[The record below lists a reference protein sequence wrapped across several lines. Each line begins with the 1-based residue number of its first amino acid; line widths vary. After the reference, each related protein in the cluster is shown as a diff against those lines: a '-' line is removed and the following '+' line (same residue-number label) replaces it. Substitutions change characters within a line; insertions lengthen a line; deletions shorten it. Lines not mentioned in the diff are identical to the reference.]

1 MIRLRGALVAMLLV
15 ATTGVASAQG
25 GATPPGGGRRGGRGG
40 ARVGVPHSADAPVPR
55 PEMER
60 QVRQAIARAVRKQ
73 LNLNDEQMG
82 KLQRANGKFE
92 QQQRQLLREEGETR
106 RSLRAA
112 MEDTTAREQNQ
123 PKIGQYLDQLVQIQ
137 HKRADLL
144 DSEQKELAG
153 FLTPMQRAQ
162 FLALRERITRRLQ
175 EAQSAPP
182 PGPPP
187 NEQD

>member
-1 MIRLRGALVAMLLV
+1 
-15 ATTGVASAQG
+15 
-25 GATPPGGGRRGGRGG
+25 
-40 ARVGVPHSADAPVPR
+40 
-55 PEMER
+55 MER

-73 LNLNDEQMG
+73 LSLNDEQMG

-106 RSLRAA
+106 RNLRAA

-137 HKRADLL
+137 HRRADLV
-144 DSEQKELAG
+144 DAEQKELAG

-175 EAQSAPP
+175 EAQGAPP
-182 PGPPP
+182 AGPPP
-187 NEQD
+187 AGQN

>member
-1 MIRLRGALVAMLLV
+1 MIRFHSALAMVLLSV
-15 ATTGVASAQG
+15 MTGVASAQG
-25 GATPPGGGRRGGRGG
+25 GANPPGGGRRGGRGG
-40 ARVGVPHSADAPVPR
+40 GRVGVPRSADAPVPR

-73 LNLNDEQMG
+73 LNLNDDQMT

-106 RSLRAA
+106 RNLRAA

-123 PKIGQYLDQLVQIQ
+123 PKISQYLDQLVQIQ
-137 HKRADLL
+137 HRRADLL
-144 DSEQKELAG
+144 DSEQKELSG

-175 EAQSAPP
+175 EAQGAPP
-182 PGPPP
+182 AGPPP
-187 NEQD
+187 DGQD